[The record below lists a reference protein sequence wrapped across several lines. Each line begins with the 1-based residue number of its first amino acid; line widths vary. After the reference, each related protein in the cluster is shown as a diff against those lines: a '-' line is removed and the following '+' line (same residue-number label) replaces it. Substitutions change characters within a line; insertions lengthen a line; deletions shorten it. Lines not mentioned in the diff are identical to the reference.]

1 MHPMKLDSTIAA
13 SPGVCPAHI
22 RRHTD
27 YTCSTRTSEIL
38 PDSLVLSCHSPL
50 TVHTFAA
57 GRSVY
62 LPLSIKHNID
72 LGSREAL
79 RRGVMH
85 LFNIDFALE
94 WPRALP
100 PNVKL
105 VGPLMPEPARALPA
119 DLQVHVPGHPEFVGE
134 CTVAP
139 GAQSTQPW
147 SVGDISYARIPWQ
160 LCGYPLHNVMLE
172 LQC

>member
-1 MHPMKLDSTIAA
+1 MDARQP
-13 SPGVCPAHI
+13 
-22 RRHTD
+22 
-27 YTCSTRTSEIL
+27 
-38 PDSLVLSCHSPL
+38 VLSRHSAL
-50 TVHTFAA
+50 TLEVCAA

-62 LPLSIKHNID
+62 LPLSVKHGID

-105 VGPLMPEPARALPA
+105 VGPLMPEPAKALPA
-119 DLQVHVPGHPEFVGE
+119 DLQVH
-134 CTVAP
+134 AP
-139 GAQSTQPW
+139 
-147 SVGDISYARIPWQ
+147 VRIQ
-160 LCGYPLHNVMLE
+160 
-172 LQC
+172 

>member
-1 MHPMKLDSTIAA
+1 MS
-13 SPGVCPAHI
+13 V
-22 RRHTD
+22 
-27 YTCSTRTSEIL
+27 
-38 PDSLVLSCHSPL
+38 
-50 TVHTFAA
+50 A

-105 VGPLMPEPARALPA
+105 VGPLMTEPPRALPA
-119 DLQVHVPGHPEFVGE
+119 DLQVHAPSSSAASRLRGSVWVSQSPACAQQASGENVSCVLAALEAVPSLKHRLSCEIKGPY
-134 CTVAP
+134 TP
-139 GAQSTQPW
+139 GLLRQLAYC
-147 SVGDISYARIPWQ
+147 GD
-160 LCGYPLHNVMLE
+160 LCD
-172 LQC
+172 QQ